1 MPDKI
6 EISKNHRFSILLV
19 DDERA
24 NLNLLFRTFRRDYD
38 LHMADDGD
46 EALNILAEHK
56 VDMIISDQR
65 MPRMT
70 GIEMLTRS
78 RTILPY
84 AVRIILTAYTD
95 VEDIISSI
103 NEGHIYRYIVKPWDP
118 EELRTIVS
126 QSLDHYR
133 LEKENREL
141 VNQLQQ
147 SLNDL
152 QTAQQELVHRER
164 LSTLGRVASTVIHD
178 LKLPMSNIRTSAAL
192 LAKPDLDEIS
202 RKEFSAIIMKEVDR
216 LIEMT
221 REILEFSRGESKL
234 EKVQF
239 NFSQMLD
246 DICQQIERD
255 FDGVGVKI
263 TKNWEDVGTYL
274 GDEGRLRRVF
284 LNLAVNARD
293 AMPKGG
299 KLSFGVNSNDERL
312 RILVSDTGSGFPLM
326 LIDRIFEPFITHG
339 KHDGT
344 GLGLA
349 IARRIID
356 GHGGSIAARNRL
368 EKGAEIEIL
377 LPRYK

>member
-192 LAKPDLDEIS
+192 LAKPDLDEKS